1 MRHWIIALVA
11 GIILAV
17 PSGVA
22 LAHTVLKTSNIEA
35 GATLAELPPNL
46 ELTFGKP
53 VGLAKVEIVRS
64 GIDKTIDV
72 SVPRKMASTHKVD
85 LPELPAGAYTL
96 SWRAVAQDG
105 HIMKGEISFT
115 LAQG

>member
-1 MRHWIIALVA
+1 MSVRE
-11 GIILAV
+11 GLARSAPSLEHLAKIEIV
-17 PSGVA
+17 PSRV
-22 LAHTVLKTSNIEA
+22 
-35 GATLAELPPNL
+35 
-46 ELTFGKP
+46 
-53 VGLAKVEIVRS
+53 
-64 GIDKTIDV
+64 DKTIDV

-85 LPELPAGAYTL
+85 LPALPAGDYTL